1 MFPRFIISGLLISL
15 IGFSVALVQTL
26 PADAARRTGKLC
38 MTDHFHYGSS
48 SGHRNKKIARTEAIA
63 SWAGFTA
70 FEYGNAWAS
79 FRLARSKAV
88 RCAREVNGWGCKV
101 EGVPCRRVRKRSR
114 RSR

>member
-1 MFPRFIISGLLISL
+1 MDPRFVVSSVLAGL
-15 IGFSVALVQTL
+15 IGVATVLVLTI
-26 PADAARRTGKLC
+26 PADAARRKGKVC

-79 FRLARSKAV
+79 FRNARSKSV
-88 RCAREVNGWGCKV
+88 RCQRSDSGWACNI
-101 EGVPCRRVRKRSR
+101 EAVPCRRR
-114 RSR
+114 